1 LDHYSHCGLEF
12 SMMRYPRIA
21 ALLALVLLMI
31 WLVPVGMAARQGDNV
46 TDLPGVSIEML
57 ARGAVAGPT
66 DEELILLRATL
77 APHAYIPSGGA
88 QKFTVLTVESG
99 GVSLALLLGTAEV
112 TRRSGAEQEPVAAGG
127 LVRLDPGDAVAFD
140 GETRL
145 SIDNL
150 GDVEATIL
158 LAVLGASGEP
168 LFALHPA
175 GSFSVETYACPAGM
189 TSATLEPGECETSD
203 QSLVQ
208 WSLRSDQFD
217 AALGPEDAIIAG
229 ATTTWQGLPTGTY
242 FVELTAE
249 AFAPGYVDYFI
260 PSSDQ
265 VTRQGER
272 TTRIYYDAARSR
284 GSIGAFVFT
293 GGSTGS

>member
-1 LDHYSHCGLEF
+1 LDHYSHCDLEF
-12 SMMRYPRIA
+12 SMILTARIA
-21 ALLALVLLMI
+21 VLLALVWLMI
-31 WLVPVGMAARQGDNV
+31 WLVPVAMAARQGDSV
-46 TDLPGVSIEML
+46 TDLPGVSIEVL
-57 ARGAVAGPT
+57 ARGAVAGRT
-66 DEELILLRATL
+66 DEELVLLRATL
-77 APHAYIPSGGA
+77 APDAYIPSGGD
-88 QKFTVLTVESG
+88 QKVAILAVESG

-112 TRRSGAEQEPVAAGG
+112 TRHSAAEQEPVAAGG
-127 LVRLDPGDAVAFD
+127 VVRLDPGDAAAFD

-145 SIDNL
+145 SINNP
-150 GDVEATIL
+150 GDIEATIL
-158 LAVLGASGEP
+158 LAVLGAPGEP
-168 LFALHPA
+168 LLALHPA

-189 TSATLEPGECETSD
+189 TSATLEPGACETSD

-217 AALGPEDAIIAG
+217 AALGPEDAILAG

-260 PSSDQ
+260 PSSNQ

-284 GSIGAFVFT
+284 GSIGAYVFT
-293 GGSTGS
+293 E